1 MRARARACVV
11 AHGGRAS
18 SFQQGNFVFSV
29 AVQHPGHACRRIEQL
44 RARSDHLSEATHPS
58 EMEEASLVKQ

>member
-1 MRARARACVV
+1 VCARARVSWHMV
-11 AHGGRAS
+11 EGRPVSNKATL
-18 SFQQGNFVFSV
+18 FSPLQCSTPAML
-29 AVQHPGHACRRIEQL
+29 AVRIEQL

>member
-1 MRARARACVV
+1 MVE
-11 AHGGRAS
+11 GRPVSNKATL
-18 SFQQGNFVFSV
+18 FSPLQCSTPAML
-29 AVQHPGHACRRIEQL
+29 AVRIEQL